1 MRRQLL
7 NLVSSH
13 DSDESGESIEPKLAV
28 PGRRT
33 RYNDTKTMTYSLK
46 NQTRLSSG
54 SEQLACSQVRFRSQ
68 RGVSLV
74 ESLIGLLVLTIVI
87 LATAQI
93 FRAQVQHLVLTER
106 ARTADTQ
113 ANAAMNALASFNQSA
128 VPDCNPF
135 VNKSA
140 TAPIND
146 GEQIAFDSNICATTY
161 SCDKVA
167 KIPQPS
173 GTAFDYIVVP
183 WNQNLPTGSTLAYYR
198 TWRVATLDAARRLR
212 RITVAVIPADLGRQP
227 GDAVEPLALRIS
239 DVVQK

>member
-1 MRRQLL
+1 MRYNAENRSKKL
-7 NLVSSH
+7 
-13 DSDESGESIEPKLAV
+13 SGEAQPPFLRA
-28 PGRRT
+28 
-33 RYNDTKTMTYSLK
+33 
-46 NQTRLSSG
+46 
-54 SEQLACSQVRFRSQ
+54 RFRSQ

-74 ESLIGLLVLTIVI
+74 ESLIGLLVLTVVL
-87 LATAQI
+87 LAAAQI

-106 ARTADTQ
+106 ARIADTQ
-113 ANAAMNALASFNQSA
+113 ANAVMNALASFNQSA

-140 TAPIND
+140 TAPITD

-161 SCDKVA
+161 SCEKVV
-167 KIPQPS
+167 KVRQPS

-198 TWRVATLDAARRLR
+198 TWRVATLDATRRLR
-212 RITVAVIPADLGRQP
+212 RITVAVIPADLGNQP

-239 DVVQK
+239 DVVQRQ